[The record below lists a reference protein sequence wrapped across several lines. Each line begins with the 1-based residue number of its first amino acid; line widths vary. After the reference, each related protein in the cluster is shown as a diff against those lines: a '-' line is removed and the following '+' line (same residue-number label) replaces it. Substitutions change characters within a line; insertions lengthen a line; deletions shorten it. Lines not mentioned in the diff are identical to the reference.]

1 MASHKPGEII
11 TPASFAVAPELL
23 GKPLAK
29 PARRALAMA
38 IDLVLLAVL
47 VKGGGVFFGLAAA
60 FALWRA
66 SARTGIAASRPK
78 WRRRLRFAAAALLFL
93 IVVGN
98 WGLVTRP
105 FHRLTGGSTAADAGD
120 EDEPDSGQVVV
131 TPQKAGAVQ
140 TAMLGFSVAREAQ
153 ALHKARNEAEARRTA
168 TKLVRGLKETGVPE
182 ADLQRAVRELAEDK
196 DNPLPTVAVKALRDA
211 VGNTAP
217 PDSAQTSNRPDSL
230 ASAYLRAAAKG
241 DSDALGELQPR
252 IAAAFAG
259 DSLEQLNTVVG
270 DLRAKNKKLT
280 DRIQSDSAR
289 EAGKAPGLMD
299 TFANAG
305 DEIVRLLKKAGL
317 GFGWTGLYFTAFVAL
332 MRGQTPG
339 KRLLGLR
346 IVRLDGRPM
355 GWWSAIERFGG
366 YAASIVTGLS
376 GFFQILWDK
385 NRQAMHDKIA
395 ETVVVQE

>member
-1 MASHKPGEII
+1 MAAHKPGEII

-29 PARRALAMA
+29 PMRRALAMA

-66 SARTGIAASRPK
+66 SARTGLASTRPK
-78 WRRRLRFAAAALLFL
+78 LRRRLRFAAAALLFL

-98 WGLVTRP
+98 WGMVTRP
-105 FHRLTGGSTAADAGD
+105 FHRLTSGSGADAGD
-120 EDEPDSGQVVV
+120 DEPDGTQVVAQ
-131 TPQKAGAVQ
+131 PQKAGAMQ
-140 TAMLGFSVAREAQ
+140 GALIGFSIAREA
-153 ALHKARNEAEARRTA
+153 AGLKKARNEAEARRMA
-168 TKLVRGLKETGVPE
+168 TKLVRGLKQSGMPE
-182 ADLQRAVRELAEDK
+182 RDLQQAVRELAGDK
-196 DNPLPTVAVKALRDA
+196 DQPLPPVAVKALQDA
-211 VGNTAP
+211 VGKTAS
-217 PDSAQTSNRPDSL
+217 PDSAATSSRPDSL

-241 DSDALGELQPR
+241 DSDALEQLQPR
-252 IAAAFAG
+252 LAAAFAG
-259 DSLEQLNTVVG
+259 DSLEELSTAVG
-270 DLRAKNKKLT
+270 KLRAQNKKLE
-280 DRIQSDSAR
+280 DRIQADSAR
-289 EAGKAPGLMD
+289 NAGKAVGLMD

-339 KRLLGLR
+339 KRLLRLR